1 MNNNKNINVKKE
13 SFSVPGLDFLDPTK
27 MLKDILITFLIY
39 LIKSCI
45 FGYIIYLTYKHTGLL
60 YEYSI
65 KNYIIFFIV
74 GSIVLYLVS
83 FLYFMY
89 RCYNNGV
96 STSDMDYKGYAISSV
111 LGPAFVSSYIIFIIV
126 VSFIKVTPLV
136 GTILYMFT
144 TVSLLIVLST
154 GIVFNSSFELAYSL
168 TKCAKE

>member
-1 MNNNKNINVKKE
+1 MNNTENVNLKKE
-13 SFSVPGLDFLDPTK
+13 HFSVPGLDFLDPTK
-27 MLKDILITFLIY
+27 MLKDILISFLFY
-39 LIKSCI
+39 LLKSCV
-45 FGYIIYLTYKHTGLL
+45 FGYIIYLTFKHTGLL

-65 KNYIIFFIV
+65 KNYIIFFII

-96 STSDMDYKGYAISSV
+96 NTSDMNYEAYAISSI
-111 LGPAFVSSYIIFIIV
+111 LGPVFILSYIIFITIV
-126 VSFIKVTPLV
+126 TFIKVTPLV

-144 TVSLLIVLST
+144 TVSFLIVLST
-154 GIVFNSSFELAYSL
+154 GIAFNSSFELAYSL